1 MDSRGGKRRWV
12 QVDDLPVR
20 VPWRL
25 IGDGLRLAVV
35 VVRVR
40 GLFDAVGNR
49 QLGAKSGV
57 LDERGDSRRHL

>member
-1 MDSRGGKRRWV
+1 
-12 QVDDLPVR
+12 
-20 VPWRL
+20 
-25 IGDGLRLAVV
+25 
-35 VVRVR
+35 VR